1 MALRKGQKAE
11 AEVEVKEKEEAK
23 EAKEEAKEVEI
34 QEVKVEAKKPSTMPN
49 VRIRPNQDLRTYIG
63 DQWYT
68 LKKGVVTTVPQNVK
82 EILAKAGMLDPL

>member
-11 AEVEVKEKEEAK
+11 VEVEVKEKEEAK
-23 EAKEEAKEVEI
+23 EEVKEVEI
-34 QEVKVEAKKPSTMPN
+34 QEVKAEAKNTSVMPN

-82 EILAKAGMLDPL
+82 EILARAGMLDPL

>member
-11 AEVEVKEKEEAK
+11 AEVEVKEKEEVK
-23 EAKEEAKEVEI
+23 EVKEVEL
-34 QEVKVEAKKPSTMPN
+34 QEVKVEAKKTSTMPN

-68 LKKGVVTTVPQNVK
+68 LKKGGVTTVPQNVK

>member
-11 AEVEVKEKEEAK
+11 AETKEVEVK
-23 EAKEEAKEVEI
+23 EAKEEVKEVEI
-34 QEVKVEAKKPSTMPN
+34 QEVKVEAKKTSAMPN

-82 EILAKAGMLDPL
+82 EILARAGMLDPL

>member
-11 AEVEVKEKEEAK
+11 VEVEVKEKEEAK
-23 EAKEEAKEVEI
+23 GEVKEVEI
-34 QEVKVEAKKPSTMPN
+34 QEVKVEAKNTSAIPN

-82 EILAKAGMLDPL
+82 EILARAGMLDPL